1 MVVGSGHGAGCPIRR
16 ARKAA
21 VRGVGGS
28 VIAFPCLTHPRAGL
42 SHAEWRALGPGEKLE
57 RLFSTSLDDLYEIM
71 SWEPIAELDPARL
84 SVGTEATRTDFTIC
98 VKTCLDGKLDHMS
111 A

>member
-84 SVGTEATRTDFTIC
+84 SVRMRVTRTVFTIC

>member
-1 MVVGSGHGAGCPIRR
+1 MAGCPIRR
-16 ARKAA
+16 ARKA
-21 VRGVGGS
+21 GVHAEDGR
-28 VIAFPCLTHPRAGL
+28 IIPFPRLTQPRAGL
-42 SHAEWRALGPGEKLE
+42 SHAQWRALGPAEKIE
-57 RLFSTSLDDLYEIM
+57 RLFDMSLDDLYEIM

-84 SVGTEATRTDFTIC
+84 SVRMQVTRTVFTIC